1 MRKLEKM
8 ISWMISGRRG
18 SHFQDFYHGQGKLNP
33 EHAYAPSFAGLNEKA
48 ISEIAYPFALLL
60 T

>member
-1 MRKLEKM
+1 MMSLEEVRSQM
-8 ISWMISGRRG
+8 VSGSRAK
-18 SHFQDFYHGQGKLNP
+18 HFQDFYHGQGKLNP
-33 EHAYAPSFAGLNEKA
+33 EHAYAPSFAESNEKA